1 MKGKRFLA
9 NLDKD
14 TICFMTVVMLYGCL
28 AGVVGMSASMAQEM
42 ASGGGAEKKDTVEVC
57 DGICVDAQLP
67 ARTNT
72 GDTLY
77 VIGKGKN
84 RKNVLLAMPLHGRE
98 GIYEIQGA
106 EKVQP
111 GDTIVYNSKHNF
123 LMKNITQR
131 NFERQ
136 K

>member
-1 MKGKRFLA
+1 MKSKRFLA

-28 AGVVGMSASMAQEM
+28 SGVVGKEM
-42 ASGGGAEKKDTVEVC
+42 ASGGAEKKDTVEVC
-57 DGICVDAQLP
+57 DGTCVVDAQLP

-111 GDTIVYNSKHNF
+111 GDTIVYNAKHNF
-123 LMKNITQR
+123 LMKNITQC
-131 NFERQ
+131 NLEKQ